1 MLPGASG
8 LTVVAPGC
16 PGQQLMIDM
25 WITGALWI
33 AHGRCLICWPTV
45 SSSSLDASGIAAFFD
60 LDKTII
66 AKSSAFVFSRAFFQ
80 EGLINRRAILKS
92 TYAQFMYLLAGAD
105 TEQMERMRAHITAQ
119 CTGWDIAQ
127 VTAIVEETLHD
138 VVDPLVYAEA
148 TELIA
153 AHHQRGED
161 IIVVSASGVE
171 VVAPIAKMIGAT
183 HTVATRMGT
192 HDGRYT
198 GDVEFYCAGE
208 NKALA
213 ARRLAE
219 EQGYDM
225 QRCHAYSDSITD
237 LPLLEAVGHPTAVNP
252 DRALR
257 REAVARGWPVL
268 AFSNPV
274 SLRTRIPAP
283 SGAQIAAAV
292 GLGAAAAAGVAW
304 YGLRRRQR

>member
-1 MLPGASG
+1 
-8 LTVVAPGC
+8 
-16 PGQQLMIDM
+16 
-25 WITGALWI
+25 
-33 AHGRCLICWPTV
+33 V

-304 YGLRRRQR
+304 YGSRRRQR

>member
-1 MLPGASG
+1 MLPAVDSSGA
-8 LTVVAPGC
+8 AP
-16 PGQQLMIDM
+16 PG
-25 WITGALWI
+25 
-33 AHGRCLICWPTV
+33 V
-45 SSSSLDASGIAAFFD
+45 AAFFD

-80 EGLINRRAILKS
+80 EGLINRRAVLKS

-105 TEQMERMRAHITAQ
+105 AEQMERMRAHITAQ
-119 CTGWDIAQ
+119 CAGWDIAQ

-148 TELIA
+148 NELIA
-153 AHHQRGED
+153 AHRKRGED
-161 IIVVSASGVE
+161 IVVVSASGAE
-171 VVAPIAKMIGAT
+171 VVQPIAKMMGAT
-183 HTVATRMGT
+183 HIVATRMVA

-213 ARRLAE
+213 ARELAQQ
-219 EQGYDM
+219 QGYDL

-237 LPLLEAVGHPTAVNP
+237 LPLLESVGHPTAVNP

-257 REAVARGWPVL
+257 REAAARGWPVL

-292 GLGAAAAAGVAW
+292 GLGAVAAAGAAW

>member
-1 MLPGASG
+1 MLPA
-8 LTVVAPGC
+8 
-16 PGQQLMIDM
+16 
-25 WITGALWI
+25 
-33 AHGRCLICWPTV
+33 V
-45 SSSSLDASGIAAFFD
+45 SSYSPNTSGIAAFFD

-80 EGLINRRAILKS
+80 EGLINRRAVLKA

-153 AHHQRGED
+153 AHQQRGED
-161 IIVVSASGVE
+161 IVVVSASGVE
-171 VVAPIAKMIGAT
+171 VVAPIATMIGAT
-183 HTVATRMGT
+183 HTLATRMVT

-213 ARRLAE
+213 ARQLAE
-219 EQGYDM
+219 ERGFDLP
-225 QRCHAYSDSITD
+225 RCHAYSDSITD

-257 REAVARGWPVL
+257 KEALLRGWPVL

>member
-1 MLPGASG
+1 MDSAQVWPHML
-8 LTVVAPGC
+8 
-16 PGQQLMIDM
+16 
-25 WITGALWI
+25 
-33 AHGRCLICWPTV
+33 PTV
-45 SSSSLDASGIAAFFD
+45 SSSSPGASGIAAFFD

-66 AKSSAFVFSRAFFQ
+66 AKSSAFVFSRPFFQ
-80 EGLINRRAILKS
+80 EGLINRRAVLKS
-92 TYAQFMYLLAGAD
+92 SYAQFMFLLAGAD

-138 VVDPLVYAEA
+138 IVDPLVYAEA
-148 TELIA
+148 TTLIA
-153 AHHQRGED
+153 SHREHGDD
-161 IIVVSASGVE
+161 IVVVSASGAEIVQ
-171 VVAPIAKMIGAT
+171 PIAEMIGAT
-183 HTVATRMGT
+183 HTVATRMVT

-198 GDVEFYCAGE
+198 GEVEFFCAGE

-213 ARRLAE
+213 ARELA
-219 EQGYDM
+219 QQHGYEL
-225 QRCHAYSDSITD
+225 QRCHAYSDSVSD

-257 REAVARGWPVL
+257 REALQRGWPVL
-268 AFSNPV
+268 TFSNPV

-292 GLGAAAAAGVAW
+292 GLGAVAAAGVAW

>member
-1 MLPGASG
+1 LPHML
-8 LTVVAPGC
+8 LVVSSPSPGC
-16 PGQQLMIDM
+16 PG
-25 WITGALWI
+25 
-33 AHGRCLICWPTV
+33 V
-45 SSSSLDASGIAAFFD
+45 AAFFD

-80 EGLINRRAILKS
+80 EGLINRRAVLKS

-105 TEQMERMRAHITAQ
+105 AEALERMRAHITAQ
-119 CTGWDIAQ
+119 CVGWDTAQ

-153 AHHQRGED
+153 THRKRGED
-161 IIVVSASGVE
+161 IVVVSASGVE

-183 HTVATRMGT
+183 HTVATRMVT
-192 HDGRYT
+192 NNGRYT
-198 GDVEFYCAGE
+198 GDVEFLCVGD
-208 NKALA
+208 NKAFA
-213 ARRLAE
+213 ARQLAE
-219 EQGYDM
+219 KEGYDL
-225 QRCHAYSDSITD
+225 QRCHAYSDSFTD

-257 REAVARGWPVL
+257 REALQRGWPML
-268 AFSNPV
+268 TFSNPV

-283 SGAQIAAAV
+283 SGGQIAAAV
-292 GLGAAAAAGVAW
+292 GVGAVAAAGAAW

>member
-1 MLPGASG
+1 MPHMLPA
-8 LTVVAPGC
+8 
-16 PGQQLMIDM
+16 
-25 WITGALWI
+25 
-33 AHGRCLICWPTV
+33 V
-45 SSSSLDASGIAAFFD
+45 SSSGPGSSGVAAFFD

-80 EGLINRRAILKS
+80 EGLINRRAVLKS

-105 TEQMERMRAHITAQ
+105 AEQMERMRAHITAQ

-153 AHHQRGED
+153 AHRQRGED
-161 IIVVSASGVE
+161 IVVVSASGVE
-171 VVAPIAKMIGAT
+171 IVQPIAKMIGAT
-183 HTVATRMGT
+183 HTVATRMVT

-198 GDVEFYCAGE
+198 GDVEFYCAAE

-213 ARRLAE
+213 ARQLAE
-219 EQGYDM
+219 EQGYDL

-257 REAVARGWPVL
+257 REALQRGWPVL

-292 GLGAAAAAGVAW
+292 GLGAVAAAGVAW

>member
-1 MLPGASG
+1 MLP
-8 LTVVAPGC
+8 V
-16 PGQQLMIDM
+16 
-25 WITGALWI
+25 
-33 AHGRCLICWPTV
+33 V
-45 SSSSLDASGIAAFFD
+45 SSSSPNSSGIAAFFD

-80 EGLINRRAILKS
+80 EGLINRRAVLKS

-153 AHHQRGED
+153 AHRQRGED
-161 IIVVSASGVE
+161 IVVVSASGVE
-171 VVAPIAKMIGAT
+171 VVAPIATMIGAT
-183 HTVATRMGT
+183 HTLATRMVT

-219 EQGYDM
+219 ERGFDL

-257 REAVARGWPVL
+257 REALLRGWPVL

>member
-1 MLPGASG
+1 MLP
-8 LTVVAPGC
+8 
-16 PGQQLMIDM
+16 D
-25 WITGALWI
+25 
-33 AHGRCLICWPTV
+33 V
-45 SSSSLDASGIAAFFD
+45 SSLRPSSAGVAAFFD

-80 EGLINRRAILKS
+80 EGLINRRAVLKS

-105 TEQMERMRAHITAQ
+105 AEQMERMRAHITAQ
-119 CTGWDIAQ
+119 CSGWDIAQ

-153 AHHQRGED
+153 AHRKRDED
-161 IIVVSASGVE
+161 IVVVSASGAE
-171 VVAPIAKMIGAT
+171 VVQPIATMIGAT
-183 HTVATRMGT
+183 HTLATRMVT

-198 GDVEFYCAGE
+198 GEVEFYCAGE
-208 NKALA
+208 NKARAAQLLA
-213 ARRLAE
+213 Q
-219 EQGYDM
+219 EQGYKLEH
-225 QRCHAYSDSITD
+225 CHAYTDSITD
-237 LPLLEAVGHPTAVNP
+237 LPLLESVGHPTAVNP

-257 REAVARGWPVL
+257 KEATQRGWPVL

-292 GLGAAAAAGVAW
+292 GLGAVAAAGAAW

>member
-1 MLPGASG
+1 MTLVRLHQPDEQAYPPAPLQGSSRRSCSGVLPLMLRA
-8 LTVVAPGC
+8 
-16 PGQQLMIDM
+16 
-25 WITGALWI
+25 
-33 AHGRCLICWPTV
+33 V
-45 SSSSLDASGIAAFFD
+45 SSSGPDPSGVAAFFD

-80 EGLINRRAILKS
+80 EGLINRRAVLKS

-105 TEQMERMRAHITAQ
+105 AEQMERMRAHITAQ
-119 CTGWDIAQ
+119 CAGWDVAQ

-138 VVDPLVYAEA
+138 VVHPLVYAEA

-153 AHHQRGED
+153 AHRHRGED
-161 IIVVSASGVE
+161 VVVVSASGAE
-171 VVAPIAKMIGAT
+171 VVQPIAKMIGAT
-183 HTVATRMGT
+183 HALATRMVT
-192 HDGRYT
+192 IDGRYT
-198 GDVEFYCAGE
+198 GGVEFYCAGE

-213 ARRLAE
+213 ARQLAE
-219 EQGYDM
+219 EQGYDL

-237 LPLLEAVGHPTAVNP
+237 LPLLEAIGHPTAVNP
-252 DRALR
+252 DRGLR
-257 REAVARGWPVL
+257 REAVQRGWPVL

-292 GLGAAAAAGVAW
+292 GLGAVAAAGVAW

>member
-1 MLPGASG
+1 
-8 LTVVAPGC
+8 
-16 PGQQLMIDM
+16 MIDM

-33 AHGRCLICWPTV
+33 THRRGLICWPTV
-45 SSSSLDASGIAAFFD
+45 SSPSPAASGIAAFFD

-80 EGLINRRAILKS
+80 EGLINRRAVLKS

-153 AHHQRGED
+153 AHHRRGED

-219 EQGYDM
+219 EHGYDM
-225 QRCHAYSDSITD
+225 QRSHAYSDSITD